1 MFCKNP
7 IKDLIKEAERKNAM
21 RMKEIMKKKGI
32 MIPDFPAENGKPRR
46 GRIRK
51 EMKLYSPSDWG
62 DSIFS
67 TVGLE
72 VNYFEKKIEVQFLT
86 GTMPYATNLFWAL
99 LGDRDVR
106 RLILEYQEQERKKL
120 YKIWNKQGVSGC
132 EDIFMTL
139 GQEKGGFSVTK
150 TIRLCHIS
158 QVGRL
163 NEGFGNRNSKMY
175 IGDFVE
181 LVSFMGLTEDMNVKS
196 LRKKAGVKYIRPRYV
211 EEIQDFT
218 TTVSKIL

>member
-1 MFCKNP
+1 
-7 IKDLIKEAERKNAM
+7 
-21 RMKEIMKKKGI
+21 MKMNEIMKKKGI
-32 MIPDFPAENGKPRR
+32 MINDLTCPAENGEPRG

-51 EMKLYSPSDWG
+51 EMKIYSPSDWG
-62 DSIFS
+62 NSIFS

-86 GTMPYATNLFWAL
+86 GTMPLATNLFWAL

-106 RLILEYQEQERKKL
+106 RLILEYQKRERKKR
-120 YKIWNKQGVSGC
+120 YKIWSRQGVSGC

-163 NEGFGNRNSKMY
+163 NEGFGNKKSRMY

-181 LVSFMGLTEDMNVKS
+181 LVSFMELTEDMDVKS
-196 LRKKAGVKYIRPRYV
+196 LRKKAGVKYIRPKFA
-211 EEIQDFT
+211 EETQDFT

>member
-1 MFCKNP
+1 
-7 IKDLIKEAERKNAM
+7 M
-21 RMKEIMKKKGI
+21 RMNEIMKQKGI
-32 MIPDFPAENGKPRR
+32 MIPEFPAENGNPRR

-51 EMKLYSPSDWG
+51 EMKIYSPSDWG

-106 RLILEYQEQERKKL
+106 RLILEYQKEERKKQ
-120 YKIWNKQGVSGC
+120 YKIWNRQGVSGC

-150 TIRLCHIS
+150 TIRLCHI
-158 QVGRL
+158 
-163 NEGFGNRNSKMY
+163 
-175 IGDFVE
+175 
-181 LVSFMGLTEDMNVKS
+181 
-196 LRKKAGVKYIRPRYV
+196 
-211 EEIQDFT
+211 
-218 TTVSKIL
+218 